1 MPPKCSM
8 STLIHRPVSLETNAP
23 PTTHTIP
30 KALANLVSDSIDETL
45 TDLLGSRTREA
56 VYGYLQREYSITRN
70 ELADYPDQLFTI
82 FERNFGVPAKRVIG
96 RAIARKVYTKLDL
109 KFQPVPH
116 FEFADY
122 MDKVKARLGT
132 GS

>member
-1 MPPKCSM
+1 MSALNFRPASARYVEPK
-8 STLIHRPVSLETNAP
+8 AP
-23 PTTHTIP
+23 PTSHSVS

-56 VYGYLQREYSITRN
+56 VYGYLQRKYSLTKN
-70 ELADYPDQLFTI
+70 DLANNPDQLFTI

-96 RAIARKVYTKLDL
+96 RAIARKVYTKLDW

-122 MDKVKARLGT
+122 MDKVKARFAST
-132 GS
+132 S